1 MSCFLI
7 EREKL
12 IEKIYKRII
21 HNYINCARCENRID
35 LGRNSSVIS
44 CQSLFY
50 PILHKKKR
58 HAKLKLV
65 RTRSDFHVVIF
76 ILYTHID
83 SLLILTTRYHCC
95 GYTKS
100 WKEMRKKSFDALVIW
115 RESSDDGHYFYFS
128 TIIKFNANEKYTW
141 YINVPCARERE
152 KLSKSL
158 ETTIGRSNKYKNIW

>member
-21 HNYINCARCENRID
+21 HNYINCARFENRIG

-58 HAKLKLV
+58 HAKLKFV
-65 RTRSDFHVVIF
+65 RTKVRDLHVATF
-76 ILYTHID
+76 ILYIHID
-83 SLLILTTRYHCC
+83 SLLILTPRYHCC

-100 WKEMRKKSFDALVIW
+100 EKEMKKKSFDALAAEIA
-115 RESSDDGHYFYFS
+115 S
-128 TIIKFNANEKYTW
+128 
-141 YINVPCARERE
+141 
-152 KLSKSL
+152 
-158 ETTIGRSNKYKNIW
+158 